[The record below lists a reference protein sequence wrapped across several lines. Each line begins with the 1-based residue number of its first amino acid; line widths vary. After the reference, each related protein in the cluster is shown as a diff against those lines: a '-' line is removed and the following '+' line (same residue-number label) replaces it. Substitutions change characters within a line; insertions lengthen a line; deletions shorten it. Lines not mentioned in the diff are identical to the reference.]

1 MSNCKAKGSSS
12 LKNLSGN
19 MCAELKE
26 EEERGSGEKFSL
38 FKVGNFSGLSSL
50 YLLLLFLGCIK

>member
-12 LKNLSGN
+12 LKNLGGN

-26 EEERGSGEKFSL
+26 EESEGVWR
-38 FKVGNFSGLSSL
+38 KVSTF
-50 YLLLLFLGCIK
+50 